1 MDWWNELTDWTAS
14 DTGWRLLSG
23 AIIPF
28 VAIVVA
34 GIVAA
39 LIGRGATKRV
49 VALQE
54 REAKNAAVAAIIS
67 AARKAATWGSLG
79 HEERAYA
86 DHLAEDA
93 DVRLRLLPVSGA
105 PLAAN
110 WAQHE
115 IADIKK
121 NSSTFSFQ
129 ADQSLAEFRDR
140 LLEWQARPN
149 RARKLFKSDLERW
162 KFESPDP
169 DADLVKR
176 QQDWNADQVSNRQAE
191 TPQPA
196 PTPTTTSLRA
206 PDRSGG
212 TASAA
217 AGAGSAQ
224 ASTGNAAQASTGNAA
239 QAGTVD
245 AGAAGG
251 TPAPAGTGT
260 PGSAPARTGAARTDD
275 APAPATSSAPAWAR
289 TAASTGATAATTPL
303 GDGLTRPYGDVPG
316 PNSDVPGRS
325 GAAPVRPTLGS
336 PSSRPASTP
345 ATSAD
350 RGTDDDETDVVDDA
364 ARPGQRDREVP
375 PPVARP
381 TAAEAHVNRPAA
393 TVSTPSTK
401 SVSTRLDGAAAEPA
415 DAHETDEAPYT
426 QPISANEIRRR
437 SSDDDD

>member
-1 MDWWNELTDWTAS
+1 MNWWNDLMDWTAS
-14 DTGWRLLSG
+14 DAGWRVLSG

-34 GIVAA
+34 GVVAA
-39 LIGRGATKRV
+39 LIGRSATKRV

-79 HEERAYA
+79 HDERAYA

-93 DVRLRLLPVSGA
+93 DVRLRLLPVSGS
-105 PLAAN
+105 PMAAN

-129 ADQSLAEFRDR
+129 AEQSLAEFRDR

-169 DADLVKR
+169 DAELVKR
-176 QQDWNADQVSNRQAE
+176 QQDWNADQASARRADAQ
-191 TPQPA
+191 TPS
-196 PTPTTTSLRA
+196 TTSLR
-206 PDRSGG
+206 
-212 TASAA
+212 
-217 AGAGSAQ
+217 
-224 ASTGNAAQASTGNAA
+224 
-239 QAGTVD
+239 
-245 AGAAGG
+245 
-251 TPAPAGTGT
+251 PAPRPGATVPPAENGT
-260 PGSAPARTGAARTDD
+260 GSAPSNGPARSDGSG
-275 APAPATSSAPAWAR
+275 APATVVP
-289 TAASTGATAATTPL
+289 GATAATTPL
-303 GDGLTRPYGDVPG
+303 GDGLTRPYGDVPET
-316 PNSDVPGRS
+316 S
-325 GAAPVRPTLGS
+325 AKAPVRPTLGT
-336 PSSRPASTP
+336 PVSRPASAP
-345 ATSAD
+345 AASAPAGSAQPAAQ
-350 RGTDDDETDVVDDA
+350 RRTDDDETDVVDDA
-364 ARPGQRDREVP
+364 ARPGVHDREVP

-393 TVSTPSTK
+393 TVSAPSTK
-401 SVSTRLDGAAAEPA
+401 SVSTRVDDAGAEPA

-437 SSDDDD
+437 SSDDDE

>member
-1 MDWWNELTDWTAS
+1 MNWWNDLMDWTAS
-14 DTGWRLLSG
+14 DAGWRVLSG

-34 GIVAA
+34 GVVAA

-79 HEERAYA
+79 HDERAYA

-93 DVRLRLLPVSGA
+93 DVRLRLLPVSGS
-105 PLAAN
+105 PMAAN

-129 ADQSLAEFRDR
+129 AEQSLAEFRDR

-169 DADLVKR
+169 DAELVKR
-176 QQDWNADQVSNRQAE
+176 QQDWNADQASARQSDAQ
-191 TPQPA
+191 TPS
-196 PTPTTTSLRA
+196 TTSLRPA
-206 PDRSGG
+206 PRSGAG
-212 TASAA
+212 AAPAPSA
-217 AGAGSAQ
+217 AGAS
-224 ASTGNAAQASTGNAA
+224 
-239 QAGTVD
+239 
-245 AGAAGG
+245 
-251 TPAPAGTGT
+251 
-260 PGSAPARTGAARTDD
+260 
-275 APAPATSSAPAWAR
+275 
-289 TAASTGATAATTPL
+289 GATAATTPL
-303 GDGLTRPYGDVPG
+303 GDGLTRPYGDGLARPDG
-316 PNSDVPGRS
+316 DGSS
-325 GAAPVRPTLGS
+325 AQAPIRPTLGS
-336 PSSRPASTP
+336 PASRPASAAAASAP
-345 ATSAD
+345 ATSAPAPGASAGPA
-350 RGTDDDETDVVDDA
+350 RAVSAHPVAQRRTDDDETDVVDDA
-364 ARPGQRDREVP
+364 ARPGTQDREVP

-381 TAAEAHVNRPAA
+381 TAADAHVNRPAA
-393 TVSTPSTK
+393 TVSAPSTK
-401 SVSTRLDGAAAEPA
+401 SVPTRVDGAAAEPA

-437 SSDDDD
+437 ASDDDE

>member
-1 MDWWNELTDWTAS
+1 MNWWNDLMDWTAS
-14 DTGWRLLSG
+14 DAGWRVLSG

-34 GIVAA
+34 GVVAA

-49 VALQE
+49 VTLQE

-93 DVRLRLLPVSGA
+93 DVRLRLLPVSGS
-105 PLAAN
+105 PMAAN

-129 ADQSLAEFRDR
+129 AEQSLAEFRDR

-162 KFESPDP
+162 KFETPDP
-169 DADLVKR
+169 DAELVKR
-176 QQDWNADQVSNRQAE
+176 QQDWNADQASARQPDAQ
-191 TPQPA
+191 TPS
-196 PTPTTTSLRA
+196 TTSLRPAARPGA
-206 PDRSGG
+206 PAAPTS
-212 TASAA
+212 SAA
-217 AGAGSAQ
+217 TS
-224 ASTGNAAQASTGNAA
+224 N
-239 QAGTVD
+239 
-245 AGAAGG
+245 
-251 TPAPAGTGT
+251 
-260 PGSAPARTGAARTDD
+260 GSAPSNG
-275 APAPATSSAPAWAR
+275 PAGSPAGPQ
-289 TAASTGATAATTPL
+289 GATAATTPL
-303 GDGLTRPYGDVPG
+303 GDGLTRPYGDV
-316 PNSDVPGRS
+316 S
-325 GAAPVRPTLGS
+325 GSSAQAAVRPTLGT
-336 PSSRPASTP
+336 PASRPASAP
-345 ATSAD
+345 ATSAPAAD
-350 RGTDDDETDVVDDA
+350 APAAGAPAATARPVVQRRSDDDETDVVDDVV
-364 ARPGQRDREVP
+364 RPGTQDREVP

-381 TAAEAHVNRPAA
+381 TAADAHVNRPAA

-401 SVSTRLDGAAAEPA
+401 SVSTRVDGAAAEPS